1 MEKIDP
7 RREMEIA
14 EEVKKTVLIPCPRE
28 MRDTLFLNDA
38 QFQVLLGVNSST
50 YWDLMSGS
58 KQFSTSQRLFL
69 HSVLKIMKEKGLLGS
84 DERDGIRPR
93 MKHG

>member
-14 EEVKKTVLIPCPRE
+14 EEVKKTVLISFPRE
-28 MRDTLFLNDA
+28 MRDLLSLTDEQFRTLLD
-38 QFQVLLGVNSST
+38 VDSPT

-58 KQFSTSQRLFL
+58 KQFSHNQKLFL
-69 HSVLKIMKEKGLLGS
+69 YEVLQIMKEKGLLNQGP
-84 DERDGIRPR
+84 DY
-93 MKHG
+93 